1 MYGFTGI
8 MCCCRGRGHTVA
20 FASSRSKIFIA
31 TSKNYI
37 IIHDDDTGMV
47 REIELSKSY
56 ECKVRRL
63 FVDPL
68 GRKILVLL
76 QQGLH
81 LETYYIDLKSC
92 KPKLIKEMRGIHVT
106 SVAWAGWVGPGK
118 GGGAMVYTSIIVGS
132 DKSLLYGIGNIDS
145 IKEKFVKIVE
155 IPNARQSPI
164 AGLSHVHLGT
174 QSGWTRSL
182 MLVLCGTHL
191 HIFRGRH
198 KEGISSMFQSK
209 EADGSVET
217 RSFDLP
223 IEQDAAQLQILRP
236 LGSVGTLDGNL
247 GKPDM
252 FAILSTSGIYYGK
265 FDFSGEAAD
274 PMDYLSSHKLLPS
287 SVLNK
292 HGQERAISLALTAYH
307 IVLLCPS
314 KIQFVNIESRS
325 VVQEIMVD
333 SFATPMR
340 GASALP
346 LGLTRDA
353 IDGQLLVLAGDDLY
367 EIDYSNEDRDMW
379 MTYLSKG
386 KYKAALPFCRTAAQR
401 NIAYLKEGERLFSE
415 ESYTEAAALFGKCT
429 KSAPSFEEFALR
441 FMGLD
446 DGKPM
451 RTFLEARLGT
461 LGKSD
466 AVQSTMVSTWLLE
479 LMLDD
484 ANRLSLM
491 SNGADSECN
500 GNVELKQFLNKF
512 VNVLDPKTTTSILQ
526 DYGRVDELIE
536 YARARGDHETEVEL
550 LVQRGDLERV
560 FEILRKP
567 SINRSL
573 VYKYASGLIK
583 LAPSQTIFSWMDA
596 SPPLDP
602 LLLLPAMIPYAEVE
616 SSESTRREVIRYLEF
631 CIDVRGVSEP
641 AIHDFI
647 VSILSIDP
655 KNEDI
660 LIDKL
665 NQCRD
670 SLGRPLYDPV
680 RALRLCS
687 IRGRNKASVHLLA
700 EVGMWRDAICKSLQF
715 DFELARNRANRY
727 DGQDKDLKSSLW
739 IEILRSLISES
750 VKDGSF
756 EVCSL

>member
-1 MYGFTGI
+1 
-8 MCCCRGRGHTVA
+8 
-20 FASSRSKIFIA
+20 
-31 TSKNYI
+31 
-37 IIHDDDTGMV
+37 
-47 REIELSKSY
+47 
-56 ECKVRRL
+56 
-63 FVDPL
+63 
-68 GRKILVLL
+68 
-76 QQGLH
+76 
-81 LETYYIDLKSC
+81 
-92 KPKLIKEMRGIHVT
+92 MRGINVT
-106 SVAWAGWVGPGK
+106 SVAWAGWFGPGK
-118 GGGAMVYTSIIVGS
+118 GGTLVYTSIIVGS
-132 DKSLLYGIGNIDS
+132 DKSVLYGVGNIDS
-145 IKEKFVKIVE
+145 IKDKFVKILE

-164 AGLSHVHLGT
+164 AGLSHVYLGT
-174 QSGWTRSL
+174 ENSWTQSL
-182 MLVLCGTHL
+182 VLVLCGTHL

-198 KEGISSMFQSK
+198 KEGISSMFQST
-209 EADGSVET
+209 EAGGSVET

-236 LGSVGTLDGNL
+236 LGSLGAVDGHL
-247 GKPDM
+247 GRPDM

-265 FDFSGEAAD
+265 FDFSGENAD

-292 HGQERAISLALTAYH
+292 HGQDRPISLALTAYH

-325 VVQEIMVD
+325 VVQEIAVD

-353 IDGQLLVLAGDDLY
+353 IDGQLLVLAGDDLF

-379 MTYLSKG
+379 ITYLSKG
-386 KYKAALPFCRTAAQR
+386 KYKDALPFCRTAAQR
-401 NIAYLKEGERLFSE
+401 NTAYLKEGERLFSE
-415 ESYTEAAALFGKCT
+415 GSYIEAAALFGKCT
-429 KSAPSFEEFALR
+429 KSTPSFEEFALR

-466 AVQSTMVSTWLLE
+466 AVQSTMVATWLLE

-484 ANRLSLM
+484 TNRLSLM
-491 SNGADSECN
+491 SDETDFGRSTK
-500 GNVELKQFLNKF
+500 GNVEMNQFLNKF
-512 VNVLDPKTTTSILQ
+512 VTVLDPNTTISILQ

-536 YARARGDHETEVEL
+536 YARARGDHESEVEL
-550 LVQRGDLERV
+550 LVQRGDVERV

-583 LAPSQTIFSWMDA
+583 LAPSQTVFSWMDA

-602 LLLLPAMIPYAEVE
+602 LLLLPAMMPYAEVG
-616 SSESTRREVIRYLEF
+616 SSEAARREVLRYLEF

-641 AIHDFI
+641 AIHDFN

-655 KNEDI
+655 QNEVN
-660 LIDKL
+660 LIEKL

-670 SLGRPLYDPV
+670 SLGKPLYDPV

-687 IRGRNKASVHLLA
+687 LRGRNKATIHLLA
-700 EVGMWRDAICKSLQF
+700 EVGMWRDAICKALEL
-715 DFELARNRANRY
+715 DFELARRTAKQY
-727 DGQDKDLKSSLW
+727 DGRDKDLKKSLW
-739 IEILRSLISES
+739 IEILRSLISKN
-750 VKDGSF
+750 VVDGSF
-756 EVCSL
+756 EVRNL